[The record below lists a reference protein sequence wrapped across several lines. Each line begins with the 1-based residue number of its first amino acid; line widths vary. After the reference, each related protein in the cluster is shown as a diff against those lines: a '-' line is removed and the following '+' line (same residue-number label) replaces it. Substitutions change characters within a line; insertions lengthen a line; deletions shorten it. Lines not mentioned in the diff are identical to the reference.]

1 MRLKSII
8 TVIALIL
15 IMFMS
20 AIESSIISLALPT
33 IKQDLN
39 AGNLISLIFTAYFI
53 ALVIANPIVG
63 ELLSRFKII
72 YVAIAGLL
80 LFSIGSFMCGLSTN
94 FTMLIIS
101 RVIQGFGSGVLMSL
115 SQIVPKLAFEI
126 PLRYKIMGIVGSVW
140 GISSIIGPLLGGGI
154 LEFATWHWL
163 FYINI
168 PIAIIAIILV
178 IWTFHFPEEETVAK
192 SKFDTKG
199 LTLFYVF
206 IGLIMFALLNQ
217 QLLLLNFLS
226 FILAI
231 VVAMC
236 LFKVEKHVSSPF
248 LPVVEFNRS
257 ITLVFITDLL
267 TAICLM
273 GFNLYIPVYLQ
284 EQLGLSPLQSGLVIF
299 PLSVAWI
306 TLNFNLHL
314 SVAWITLNFNLHRI
328 EAKLSRKV
336 IYLLSFTLLL
346 VSSIIISFGIKLP
359 VLIAFVLIL
368 AGLSFGYIYT
378 KDSVIVQEETSPLQM
393 KKMMSFYGLTKN
405 LGASIGSTIM
415 GYLYA
420 IQSGI
425 FGPNLHN
432 VLSAVAV
439 ISIGLI
445 VLWVV
450 FFKEQSSQ
458 SKE

>member
-1 MRLKSII
+1 MRLKSIV

-15 IMFMS
+15 IMFMA

-63 ELLSRFKII
+63 ELLTRFKII
-72 YVAIAGLL
+72 YIAIAGLT
-80 LFSIGSFMCGLSTN
+80 LFTVGSLMSGLSTH
-94 FTMLIIS
+94 FSMLVIS
-101 RVIQGFGSGVLMSL
+101 RVIQGFGSGVMTSL

-178 IWTFHFPEEETVAK
+178 VWTFHFPEEETVAK

-199 LTLFYVF
+199 ITLFYIF

-217 QLLLLNFLS
+217 QHLYLNIIGFV
-226 FILAI
+226 LAI
-231 VVAMC
+231 LVALR
-236 LFKVEKHVSSPF
+236 LFNVEKKVSSPF
-248 LPVVEFNRS
+248 LPVAEFNRM

-267 TAICLM
+267 TAVCLM

-306 TLNFNLHL
+306 TLNFNLH
-314 SVAWITLNFNLHRI
+314 HI

-336 IYLLSFTLLL
+336 IYLSSFTLLL
-346 VSSIIISFGIKLP
+346 LSSIIIAFGIKLP
-359 VLIAFVLIL
+359 ILIACVLIL
-368 AGLSFGYIYT
+368 SGLSFGYIYT
-378 KDSVIVQEETSPLQM
+378 KDSVIVQEETSPIQM

-420 IQSGI
+420 LKSGL
-425 FGPNLHN
+425 FGANLHN
-432 VLSAVAV
+432 ILGVVSL
-439 ISIGLI
+439 ISVGLI
-445 VLWVV
+445 VVWLI
-450 FFKEQSSQ
+450 FYREAASQTKE
-458 SKE
+458 

>member
-1 MRLKSII
+1 MRLKSIV

-15 IMFMS
+15 IMFMA

-63 ELLSRFKII
+63 ELLTRFKII
-72 YVAIAGLL
+72 YIAIAGLT
-80 LFSIGSFMCGLSTN
+80 LFTVGSLMSGLSTH
-94 FTMLIIS
+94 FSMLIIS
-101 RVIQGFGSGVLMSL
+101 RVIQGFGSGVMMSL

-168 PIAIIAIILV
+168 PIVIIAIILV
-178 IWTFHFPEEETVAK
+178 VWTFHFPEEKTVAK

-199 LTLFYVF
+199 ITLFYIF

-217 QLLLLNFLS
+217 QHLYLNIIGFV
-226 FILAI
+226 LAI
-231 VVAMC
+231 LVALR
-236 LFKVEKHVSSPF
+236 LFNVEKKVSSPF
-248 LPVVEFNRS
+248 LPVAEFNRM

-267 TAICLM
+267 TAVCLM

-306 TLNFNLHL
+306 TLNFNLH
-314 SVAWITLNFNLHRI
+314 HI

-336 IYLLSFTLLL
+336 IYLSSFTLLL
-346 VSSIIISFGIKLP
+346 LSSIIIAFGIKLP
-359 VLIAFVLIL
+359 ILIACVLIL
-368 AGLSFGYIYT
+368 SGLSFGYIYT
-378 KDSVIVQEETSPLQM
+378 KDSVIVQEETSPIQM

-420 IQSGI
+420 LKSGL
-425 FGPNLHN
+425 FGANLHN
-432 VLSAVAV
+432 ILGVVSL
-439 ISIGLI
+439 ISVGLI
-445 VLWVV
+445 VVWLI
-450 FFKEQSSQ
+450 FYREAASQTKE
-458 SKE
+458 

>member
-217 QLLLLNFLS
+217 QLLLFNFLS

-299 PLSVAWI
+299 P
-306 TLNFNLHL
+306 L

-445 VLWVV
+445 VLWVI

>member
-1 MRLKSII
+1 MRLKSIV

-15 IMFMS
+15 IMFMA

-63 ELLSRFKII
+63 ELLTRFKII
-72 YVAIAGLL
+72 YIAIAGLT
-80 LFSIGSFMCGLSTN
+80 LFTVGSLMSGLSTH
-94 FTMLIIS
+94 FSMLIIS
-101 RVIQGFGSGVLMSL
+101 RVIQGFGSGVMMSL

-178 IWTFHFPEEETVAK
+178 VWTFHFPEEKTVAK

-199 LTLFYVF
+199 ITLFYIF

-217 QLLLLNFLS
+217 QHLYLNIIGFV
-226 FILAI
+226 LAI
-231 VVAMC
+231 LVALR
-236 LFKVEKHVSSPF
+236 LFNVEKKVSSPF
-248 LPVVEFNRS
+248 LPVAEFNRM

-267 TAICLM
+267 TAVCLM

-306 TLNFNLHL
+306 TLNFNLH
-314 SVAWITLNFNLHRI
+314 HI

-336 IYLLSFTLLL
+336 IYLSSFTLLL
-346 VSSIIISFGIKLP
+346 LSSIIIAFGIKLP
-359 VLIAFVLIL
+359 ILIACALIL
-368 AGLSFGYIYT
+368 SGLSFGYIYT
-378 KDSVIVQEETSPLQM
+378 KDSVIVQEETSPIQM

-420 IQSGI
+420 LKSGL
-425 FGPNLHN
+425 FGANLHN
-432 VLSAVAV
+432 ILGVVSL
-439 ISIGLI
+439 ISVGLI
-445 VLWVV
+445 VVWLI
-450 FFKEQSSQ
+450 FYREAASQTKE
-458 SKE
+458 

>member
-306 TLNFNLHL
+306 TLNFNLH
-314 SVAWITLNFNLHRI
+314 RI
-328 EAKLSRKV
+328 EAKLSGKV

>member
-1 MRLKSII
+1 MRLKSIV

-15 IMFMS
+15 IMFMA

-33 IKQDLN
+33 IKQGLN

-63 ELLSRFKII
+63 ELLTRFKII
-72 YVAIAGLL
+72 YIAIAGLT
-80 LFSIGSFMCGLSTN
+80 LFTVGSLMSGLSTH
-94 FTMLIIS
+94 FSMLIIS
-101 RVIQGFGSGVLMSL
+101 RVIQGFGSGVMMSL

-126 PLRYKIMGIVGSVW
+126 PLRYKIMGIIGSVW

-178 IWTFHFPEEETVAK
+178 VWTFHFPEEKTVAK

-199 LTLFYVF
+199 ITLFYIF

-217 QLLLLNFLS
+217 QHLYLNIIGFV
-226 FILAI
+226 LAI
-231 VVAMC
+231 LVALR
-236 LFKVEKHVSSPF
+236 LFNVEKKVSSPF
-248 LPVVEFNRS
+248 LPVAEFNRM

-267 TAICLM
+267 TAVCLM

-306 TLNFNLHL
+306 TLNFNLH
-314 SVAWITLNFNLHRI
+314 HI

-336 IYLLSFTLLL
+336 IYLSSFTLLL
-346 VSSIIISFGIKLP
+346 LSSIIIAFGIKLP
-359 VLIAFVLIL
+359 ILIACVLIL
-368 AGLSFGYIYT
+368 SGLSFGYIYT
-378 KDSVIVQEETSPLQM
+378 KDSVIVQEETSPIQM

-420 IQSGI
+420 LKSGL
-425 FGPNLHN
+425 FGANLHN
-432 VLSAVAV
+432 ILGVVSL
-439 ISIGLI
+439 ISVGLI
-445 VLWVV
+445 VVWLI
-450 FFKEQSSQ
+450 FYREAASQTKE
-458 SKE
+458 

>member
-1 MRLKSII
+1 MRLKSIV

-15 IMFMS
+15 IMFMA

-63 ELLSRFKII
+63 ELLTRFKII
-72 YVAIAGLL
+72 YIAIAGLT
-80 LFSIGSFMCGLSTN
+80 LFTVGSLMSGLSTH
-94 FTMLIIS
+94 FSMLIIS
-101 RVIQGFGSGVLMSL
+101 RVIQGFGSGVMMSL

-163 FYINI
+163 FFINI
-168 PIAIIAIILV
+168 PIAIIAIIFV
-178 IWTFHFPEEETVAK
+178 VWTFHFSEEETVAK

-199 LTLFYVF
+199 ITLFYIF

-217 QLLLLNFLS
+217 QHLYLNIIGFV
-226 FILAI
+226 LAI
-231 VVAMC
+231 LIALR
-236 LFKVEKHVSSPF
+236 LFNVEKKVSSPF
-248 LPVVEFNRS
+248 LPVAEFNRM

-267 TAICLM
+267 TAVCLM

-306 TLNFNLHL
+306 TLNFNLH
-314 SVAWITLNFNLHRI
+314 HI

-336 IYLLSFTLLL
+336 IYLSSFTLLL
-346 VSSIIISFGIKLP
+346 LSSIIIAFGIKLP
-359 VLIAFVLIL
+359 ILIACVLIL
-368 AGLSFGYIYT
+368 SGISFGYIYT
-378 KDSVIVQEETSPLQM
+378 KDSVIVQEETSPIQM

-420 IQSGI
+420 LKSGL
-425 FGPNLHN
+425 FGANLHN
-432 VLSAVAV
+432 ILGVVSL
-439 ISIGLI
+439 ISVGLI
-445 VLWVV
+445 VVWLI
-450 FFKEQSSQ
+450 FYREAASQ
-458 SKE
+458 TNE

>member
-306 TLNFNLHL
+306 TLNFNLHRL
-314 SVAWITLNFNLHRI
+314 

>member
-231 VVAMC
+231 VVAIR

-306 TLNFNLHL
+306 TLNFNLH
-314 SVAWITLNFNLHRI
+314 RI

-359 VLIAFVLIL
+359 LLIAFVLIL

-393 KKMMSFYGLTKN
+393 KKN
-405 LGASIGSTIM
+405 D
-415 GYLYA
+415 
-420 IQSGI
+420 
-425 FGPNLHN
+425 
-432 VLSAVAV
+432 V
-439 ISIGLI
+439 I
-445 VLWVV
+445 LWIN
-450 FFKEQSSQ
+450 
-458 SKE
+458 

>member
-1 MRLKSII
+1 MRLKSIV

-15 IMFMS
+15 IMFMA

-63 ELLSRFKII
+63 ELLTRFKII
-72 YVAIAGLL
+72 YIAIAGLT
-80 LFSIGSFMCGLSTN
+80 LFTVGSLMSGLSTH
-94 FTMLIIS
+94 FSMLIIS
-101 RVIQGFGSGVLMSL
+101 RVIQGFGSGVMMSL

-163 FYINI
+163 FFINI

-178 IWTFHFPEEETVAK
+178 VWTFHFSEEETVAK

-199 LTLFYVF
+199 ITLFYIF

-217 QLLLLNFLS
+217 QHLYLNIIGFV
-226 FILAI
+226 LAI
-231 VVAMC
+231 LIALR
-236 LFKVEKHVSSPF
+236 LFNVEKKVSSPF
-248 LPVVEFNRS
+248 LPVAEFNRM

-267 TAICLM
+267 TAVCLM

-306 TLNFNLHL
+306 TLNFNLH
-314 SVAWITLNFNLHRI
+314 HI

-336 IYLLSFTLLL
+336 IYLSSFTLLL
-346 VSSIIISFGIKLP
+346 LSSIIIAFGIKLP
-359 VLIAFVLIL
+359 ILIACVLIL
-368 AGLSFGYIYT
+368 SGISFGYIYT
-378 KDSVIVQEETSPLQM
+378 KDSVIVQDETSPIQM

-420 IQSGI
+420 LKSGL
-425 FGPNLHN
+425 FGANLHN
-432 VLSAVAV
+432 ILGVVSL
-439 ISIGLI
+439 ISVGLI
-445 VLWVV
+445 VVWLI
-450 FFKEQSSQ
+450 FYREAASQ
-458 SKE
+458 TNE

>member
-1 MRLKSII
+1 MRLKSIV

-15 IMFMS
+15 IMFMA

-63 ELLSRFKII
+63 ELLTRFKII
-72 YVAIAGLL
+72 YIAIAGLT
-80 LFSIGSFMCGLSTN
+80 LFTVGSLMSGLSTH
-94 FTMLIIS
+94 FSMLIIS
-101 RVIQGFGSGVLMSL
+101 RVIQGFGSGVMMSL

-178 IWTFHFPEEETVAK
+178 VWTFHFPEEKTVAK

-199 LTLFYVF
+199 ITLFYIF

-217 QLLLLNFLS
+217 QHLYLNIIGFV
-226 FILAI
+226 LAI
-231 VVAMC
+231 LVALR
-236 LFKVEKHVSSPF
+236 LFNVEKKVSSPF
-248 LPVVEFNRS
+248 LPVAEFNRM

-267 TAICLM
+267 TAVCLM

-306 TLNFNLHL
+306 TLNFNLH
-314 SVAWITLNFNLHRI
+314 HI

-336 IYLLSFTLLL
+336 IYLSSFTLLL
-346 VSSIIISFGIKLP
+346 LSSIIIAFGIKLP
-359 VLIAFVLIL
+359 ILIACVLIL
-368 AGLSFGYIYT
+368 SGLSFGYIYT
-378 KDSVIVQEETSPLQM
+378 KDSVIVQEETSPIQM

-420 IQSGI
+420 LKSGL
-425 FGPNLHN
+425 FGANLHN
-432 VLSAVAV
+432 ILGVVSL
-439 ISIGLI
+439 ISVGLI
-445 VLWVV
+445 VIWLI
-450 FFKEQSSQ
+450 FYREAASQTKE
-458 SKE
+458 

>member
-1 MRLKSII
+1 MRLKSIV

-15 IMFMS
+15 IMFMA

-63 ELLSRFKII
+63 ELLTRFKII
-72 YVAIAGLL
+72 YIAIAGLT
-80 LFSIGSFMCGLSTN
+80 LFTVGSLMSGLSTH
-94 FTMLIIS
+94 FSMLIIS
-101 RVIQGFGSGVLMSL
+101 RVIQGFGSGVMMSL

-178 IWTFHFPEEETVAK
+178 VWTFHFPEEKTVAK

-199 LTLFYVF
+199 ITLFYIF

-217 QLLLLNFLS
+217 QHLYLNIIGFVLV
-226 FILAI
+226 IL
-231 VVAMC
+231 VALR
-236 LFKVEKHVSSPF
+236 LFNVEKKVSSPF
-248 LPVVEFNRS
+248 LPVAEFNRM

-267 TAICLM
+267 TAVCLM

-306 TLNFNLHL
+306 TLNFNLH
-314 SVAWITLNFNLHRI
+314 HI

-336 IYLLSFTLLL
+336 IYLSSFTLLL
-346 VSSIIISFGIKLP
+346 SSIIIAFGIKLP
-359 VLIAFVLIL
+359 ILIACVLIL
-368 AGLSFGYIYT
+368 SGLSFGYIYT
-378 KDSVIVQEETSPLQM
+378 KDSVIVQEETSPIQM

-420 IQSGI
+420 LKSGL
-425 FGPNLHN
+425 FGANLHN
-432 VLSAVAV
+432 ILGVVSL
-439 ISIGLI
+439 ISVGLI
-445 VLWVV
+445 VVWLI
-450 FFKEQSSQ
+450 FYREAASQTKE
-458 SKE
+458 

>member
-1 MRLKSII
+1 MRLKSIV

-15 IMFMS
+15 IMFMA

-63 ELLSRFKII
+63 ELLTRFKII
-72 YVAIAGLL
+72 YIAIAGLT
-80 LFSIGSFMCGLSTN
+80 LFTVGSLMSGLSTH
-94 FTMLIIS
+94 FSMLIIS
-101 RVIQGFGSGVLMSL
+101 RVIQGFGSGVMMSL

-178 IWTFHFPEEETVAK
+178 VWTFHFPEEKTVAK

-199 LTLFYVF
+199 ITLFYIF

-217 QLLLLNFLS
+217 QHLYLNIIGFV
-226 FILAI
+226 LAI
-231 VVAMC
+231 LVALR
-236 LFKVEKHVSSPF
+236 LFNVEKKASSPF
-248 LPVVEFNRS
+248 LPVAEFNRM

-267 TAICLM
+267 TAVCLM

-306 TLNFNLHL
+306 TLNFNLH
-314 SVAWITLNFNLHRI
+314 HI

-336 IYLLSFTLLL
+336 IYLSSFTLLL
-346 VSSIIISFGIKLP
+346 LSSIIIAFGIKLP
-359 VLIAFVLIL
+359 ILIACVLIL
-368 AGLSFGYIYT
+368 SGLSFGYIYT
-378 KDSVIVQEETSPLQM
+378 KDSVIVQEETSPIQM

-420 IQSGI
+420 LKSGL
-425 FGPNLHN
+425 FGANLHN
-432 VLSAVAV
+432 ILGVVSL
-439 ISIGLI
+439 ISVGLI
-445 VLWVV
+445 VVWLI
-450 FFKEQSSQ
+450 FYREAASQTKE
-458 SKE
+458 

>member
-1 MRLKSII
+1 MRLKSIV

-15 IMFMS
+15 IMFMA

-63 ELLSRFKII
+63 ELLTRFKII
-72 YVAIAGLL
+72 YIAIAGLT
-80 LFSIGSFMCGLSTN
+80 LFTVGSLMSGLSTH
-94 FTMLIIS
+94 FSMLVIS
-101 RVIQGFGSGVLMSL
+101 RVIQGFGSGVMMSL

-178 IWTFHFPEEETVAK
+178 VWTFHFPEEETVAK

-199 LTLFYVF
+199 ITLFYIF
-206 IGLIMFALLNQ
+206 IGLIMFALLKQ
-217 QLLLLNFLS
+217 QHLYLNIIGFV
-226 FILAI
+226 LAI
-231 VVAMC
+231 LVALR
-236 LFKVEKHVSSPF
+236 LFNVEKKVSSPF
-248 LPVVEFNRS
+248 LPVAEFNRM

-267 TAICLM
+267 TAVCLM

-306 TLNFNLHL
+306 TLNFNLH
-314 SVAWITLNFNLHRI
+314 HI

-336 IYLLSFTLLL
+336 IYLSSFTLLL
-346 VSSIIISFGIKLP
+346 LSSIIIAFGIKLP
-359 VLIAFVLIL
+359 ILIACVLIL
-368 AGLSFGYIYT
+368 SGLSFGYIYT
-378 KDSVIVQEETSPLQM
+378 KDSVIVQEETSPIQM

-420 IQSGI
+420 LKSGL
-425 FGPNLHN
+425 FGANLHN
-432 VLSAVAV
+432 ILGVVSL
-439 ISIGLI
+439 ISVGLI
-445 VLWVV
+445 VVWLI
-450 FFKEQSSQ
+450 FYREAASQTKE
-458 SKE
+458 

>member
-299 PLSVAWI
+299 PLS
-306 TLNFNLHL
+306 L
-314 SVAWITLNFNLHRI
+314 AWITLNFNLHRI

-346 VSSIIISFGIKLP
+346 ISSIIISFGIKLP

>member
-94 FTMLIIS
+94 FTMLVIS

-299 PLSVAWI
+299 PLS
-306 TLNFNLHL
+306 L
-314 SVAWITLNFNLHRI
+314 AWITLNFNLHRI

>member
-1 MRLKSII
+1 MRLKSIV

-15 IMFMS
+15 IMFMA

-63 ELLSRFKII
+63 ELLTRFKII
-72 YVAIAGLL
+72 YIAIAGLT
-80 LFSIGSFMCGLSTN
+80 LFTVGSLMSGLSTH
-94 FTMLIIS
+94 FSMLIIS
-101 RVIQGFGSGVLMSL
+101 RVIQGFGSGVMMSL

-163 FYINI
+163 FFINI

-178 IWTFHFPEEETVAK
+178 VWTFHFSEEETVAK

-199 LTLFYVF
+199 ITLFYIF

-217 QLLLLNFLS
+217 QHLYLNIIGFV
-226 FILAI
+226 LAI
-231 VVAMC
+231 LIALR
-236 LFKVEKHVSSPF
+236 LFNVEKKVSSPF
-248 LPVVEFNRS
+248 LPVAEFNRM

-267 TAICLM
+267 TAVCLM

-306 TLNFNLHL
+306 TLNFNLH
-314 SVAWITLNFNLHRI
+314 HI

-336 IYLLSFTLLL
+336 IYLSSFTLLL
-346 VSSIIISFGIKLP
+346 LSSIIIAFGIKLP
-359 VLIAFVLIL
+359 ILIACVLIL
-368 AGLSFGYIYT
+368 SGISFGYIYT
-378 KDSVIVQEETSPLQM
+378 KDSVIVQEETSPIQM

-420 IQSGI
+420 LKSGL
-425 FGPNLHN
+425 FGANLHN
-432 VLSAVAV
+432 ILGVVSL
-439 ISIGLI
+439 ISVGLI
-445 VLWVV
+445 VVWLIVV
-450 FFKEQSSQ
+450 WLIFYREAASQ
-458 SKE
+458 TNE

>member
-306 TLNFNLHL
+306 TLNFNLH
-314 SVAWITLNFNLHRI
+314 RI

-346 VSSIIISFGIKLP
+346 VSSIIISFGNKLP

>member
-33 IKQDLN
+33 VKQDLN

-306 TLNFNLHL
+306 TLNFNLH
-314 SVAWITLNFNLHRI
+314 RI

>member
-206 IGLIMFALLNQ
+206 IGLIMFALLNR

-273 GFNLYIPVYLQ
+273 GFNLYISVYLQ

-299 PLSVAWI
+299 P
-306 TLNFNLHL
+306 L

>member
-306 TLNFNLHL
+306 TLNFNLH
-314 SVAWITLNFNLHRI
+314 RI

-368 AGLSFGYIYT
+368 TGLSFGYIYT

>member
-1 MRLKSII
+1 M
-8 TVIALIL
+8 
-15 IMFMS
+15 
-20 AIESSIISLALPT
+20 
-33 IKQDLN
+33 
-39 AGNLISLIFTAYFI
+39 
-53 ALVIANPIVG
+53 G

-284 EQLGLSPLQSGLVIF
+284 EQLGLSPLQSGFVIF
-299 PLSVAWI
+299 P
-306 TLNFNLHL
+306 L

>member
-1 MRLKSII
+1 MRLKSIV

-15 IMFMS
+15 IMFMA

-63 ELLSRFKII
+63 ELLTRFKII
-72 YVAIAGLL
+72 YIAIAGLT
-80 LFSIGSFMCGLSTN
+80 LFTVGSLMSGLSTH
-94 FTMLIIS
+94 FSMLVIS
-101 RVIQGFGSGVLMSL
+101 RVIQGFGSGVMMSL

-178 IWTFHFPEEETVAK
+178 VWTFHFPEEETVAK

-199 LTLFYVF
+199 ITLFYIF

-217 QLLLLNFLS
+217 QHLYLNIIGFV
-226 FILAI
+226 LAI
-231 VVAMC
+231 LVALR
-236 LFKVEKHVSSPF
+236 LFNVEKKVSSPF
-248 LPVVEFNRS
+248 LPVAEFNRM

-267 TAICLM
+267 TAVCLM

-306 TLNFNLHL
+306 TLNFNLH
-314 SVAWITLNFNLHRI
+314 HI

-336 IYLLSFTLLL
+336 IYLSSFTLLL
-346 VSSIIISFGIKLP
+346 LSSIIIAFGIKLP
-359 VLIAFVLIL
+359 ILIACVLIL
-368 AGLSFGYIYT
+368 SGLSFGYIYT
-378 KDSVIVQEETSPLQM
+378 KDSVIVQEETSPIQM

-420 IQSGI
+420 LKSGL
-425 FGPNLHN
+425 FGANLHN
-432 VLSAVAV
+432 ILGIVSL
-439 ISIGLI
+439 ISVGLI
-445 VLWVV
+445 VVWLI
-450 FFKEQSSQ
+450 FYREAASQTKE
-458 SKE
+458 

>member
-1 MRLKSII
+1 MRLKSIV

-15 IMFMS
+15 IMFMA

-63 ELLSRFKII
+63 ELLTRFKII
-72 YVAIAGLL
+72 YIAIAGLT
-80 LFSIGSFMCGLSTN
+80 LFTVGSLMSGLSTH
-94 FTMLIIS
+94 FSMLVIS
-101 RVIQGFGSGVLMSL
+101 RVIQGFGSGVMMSL

-178 IWTFHFPEEETVAK
+178 VWTFHFPEEETVAK

-199 LTLFYVF
+199 ITLFYIF

-217 QLLLLNFLS
+217 QHLYLNIIGFV
-226 FILAI
+226 LAI
-231 VVAMC
+231 LVALR
-236 LFKVEKHVSSPF
+236 LFNVEKKVSSPF
-248 LPVVEFNRS
+248 LPVAEFNRM

-267 TAICLM
+267 TAVCLM

-306 TLNFNLHL
+306 TLNFNLH
-314 SVAWITLNFNLHRI
+314 HI

-336 IYLLSFTLLL
+336 IYLSSFTLLL
-346 VSSIIISFGIKLP
+346 LSSIIIAFGIKLSI
-359 VLIAFVLIL
+359 LIACVLIL
-368 AGLSFGYIYT
+368 SGLSFGYIYT
-378 KDSVIVQEETSPLQM
+378 KDSVIVQEETSPIQM

-420 IQSGI
+420 LKSGL
-425 FGPNLHN
+425 FGANLHN
-432 VLSAVAV
+432 ILGVVSL
-439 ISIGLI
+439 ISVGLI
-445 VLWVV
+445 VVWLI
-450 FFKEQSSQ
+450 FYREAASQTKE
-458 SKE
+458 

>member
-1 MRLKSII
+1 MRLKSIV

-15 IMFMS
+15 IMFMA

-63 ELLSRFKII
+63 ELLTRFKII
-72 YVAIAGLL
+72 YIAIAGLT
-80 LFSIGSFMCGLSTN
+80 LFTVGSLMSGLSTH
-94 FTMLIIS
+94 FSMFIIS
-101 RVIQGFGSGVLMSL
+101 RVIQGFGSGVMMSL

-163 FYINI
+163 FFINI

-178 IWTFHFPEEETVAK
+178 VWTFHFSEEETVAK

-199 LTLFYVF
+199 ITLFYIF

-217 QLLLLNFLS
+217 QHLYLNIIGFV
-226 FILAI
+226 LAI
-231 VVAMC
+231 LIALR
-236 LFKVEKHVSSPF
+236 LFNVEKKVSSPF
-248 LPVVEFNRS
+248 LPVAEFNRM

-267 TAICLM
+267 TAVCLM

-306 TLNFNLHL
+306 TLNFNLH
-314 SVAWITLNFNLHRI
+314 HI

-336 IYLLSFTLLL
+336 IYLSSFTLLL
-346 VSSIIISFGIKLP
+346 LSSIIIAFGIKLP
-359 VLIAFVLIL
+359 ILIACVLIL
-368 AGLSFGYIYT
+368 SGISFGYIYT
-378 KDSVIVQEETSPLQM
+378 KDSVIVQEETSPIQM

-420 IQSGI
+420 LKSGL
-425 FGPNLHN
+425 FGANLHN
-432 VLSAVAV
+432 ILGVVSL
-439 ISIGLI
+439 ISVGLI
-445 VLWVV
+445 VVWLI
-450 FFKEQSSQ
+450 FYREAASQ
-458 SKE
+458 TNE

>member
-33 IKQDLN
+33 IKHDLN

-306 TLNFNLHL
+306 TLNFNLH
-314 SVAWITLNFNLHRI
+314 RI

>member
-299 PLSVAWI
+299 PLS
-306 TLNFNLHL
+306 L
-314 SVAWITLNFNLHRI
+314 AWITLNFNLHRI

-415 GYLYA
+415 GYLFA

>member
-284 EQLGLSPLQSGLVIF
+284 EQLGLPPLQSGLVIF
-299 PLSVAWI
+299 P
-306 TLNFNLHL
+306 L

>member
-236 LFKVEKHVSSPF
+236 LFKAEKHVSSPF

-299 PLSVAWI
+299 P
-306 TLNFNLHL
+306 L

>member
-306 TLNFNLHL
+306 TLNFNLH
-314 SVAWITLNFNLHRI
+314 RI

-368 AGLSFGYIYT
+368 AGLSFGFIYT

>member
-1 MRLKSII
+1 MRLKSIV

-15 IMFMS
+15 IMFMA

-39 AGNLISLIFTAYFI
+39 EGNLISLIFTAYFI

-63 ELLSRFKII
+63 ELLTRFKII
-72 YVAIAGLL
+72 YIAIAGLT
-80 LFSIGSFMCGLSTN
+80 LFTVGSLMSGLSTH
-94 FTMLIIS
+94 FSMLIIS
-101 RVIQGFGSGVLMSL
+101 RVIQGFGSGVMMSL

-178 IWTFHFPEEETVAK
+178 VWTFHFPEEETVAK

-199 LTLFYVF
+199 ITLFYIF

-217 QLLLLNFLS
+217 QHLYLNIIGFV
-226 FILAI
+226 LAI
-231 VVAMC
+231 LVALR
-236 LFKVEKHVSSPF
+236 LFNVEKKVSSPF
-248 LPVVEFNRS
+248 LPVAEFNRM

-267 TAICLM
+267 TAVCLM

-306 TLNFNLHL
+306 TLNFNLH
-314 SVAWITLNFNLHRI
+314 HI

-336 IYLLSFTLLL
+336 IYLSSFTLLL
-346 VSSIIISFGIKLP
+346 LSSIIIAFGIKLP
-359 VLIAFVLIL
+359 ILIACVLIL
-368 AGLSFGYIYT
+368 SGLSFGYIYT
-378 KDSVIVQEETSPLQM
+378 KDSVIVQEETSPIQM

-420 IQSGI
+420 LKSGL
-425 FGPNLHN
+425 FGANLHN
-432 VLSAVAV
+432 ILGVVSL
-439 ISIGLI
+439 ISVGLI
-445 VLWVV
+445 VVWLI
-450 FFKEQSSQ
+450 FYREAASQTKE
-458 SKE
+458 

>member
-1 MRLKSII
+1 MRLKSIV

-15 IMFMS
+15 IMFMA

-63 ELLSRFKII
+63 ELLTRFKII
-72 YVAIAGLL
+72 YIAIAGLT
-80 LFSIGSFMCGLSTN
+80 LFTVGSLMSGLSTH
-94 FTMLIIS
+94 FSMLVIS
-101 RVIQGFGSGVLMSL
+101 RVIQGFGSGVMMSL

-178 IWTFHFPEEETVAK
+178 VWTFHFPEEETVAK

-199 LTLFYVF
+199 ITLFYIF

-217 QLLLLNFLS
+217 QHLYLNIIGFV
-226 FILAI
+226 LAI
-231 VVAMC
+231 LVALR
-236 LFKVEKHVSSPF
+236 LFNVEKKVSSPF
-248 LPVVEFNRS
+248 LPVAEFNRM

-267 TAICLM
+267 TAVCLM

-306 TLNFNLHL
+306 TLNFNLH
-314 SVAWITLNFNLHRI
+314 HI

-336 IYLLSFTLLL
+336 IYLSSFTLLL
-346 VSSIIISFGIKLP
+346 LLSSIIIAFGIKLP
-359 VLIAFVLIL
+359 ILIACVLIL
-368 AGLSFGYIYT
+368 SGLSFGYIYT
-378 KDSVIVQEETSPLQM
+378 KDSVIVQEETSPIQM

-420 IQSGI
+420 LKSVL
-425 FGPNLHN
+425 FGANLHN
-432 VLSAVAV
+432 ILGVVSL
-439 ISIGLI
+439 ISVGLI
-445 VLWVV
+445 VVWLI
-450 FFKEQSSQ
+450 FYREAASQTKE
-458 SKE
+458 

>member
-299 PLSVAWI
+299 PLS
-306 TLNFNLHL
+306 L
-314 SVAWITLNFNLHRI
+314 AWITLNFNLHRI
-328 EAKLSRKV
+328 EAKLSWKV

>member
-1 MRLKSII
+1 MRLKSIV

-15 IMFMS
+15 IMFMA

-63 ELLSRFKII
+63 ELLTRFKII
-72 YVAIAGLL
+72 YIAIAGLT
-80 LFSIGSFMCGLSTN
+80 LFTVGSLMSGLSTH
-94 FTMLIIS
+94 FSMLIIS
-101 RVIQGFGSGVLMSL
+101 RVIQGFGSGVMMSL

-178 IWTFHFPEEETVAK
+178 VWTFHFPEEETVAK

-199 LTLFYVF
+199 ITLFYIF

-217 QLLLLNFLS
+217 QHLYLNIIGFV
-226 FILAI
+226 LAI
-231 VVAMC
+231 LVALR
-236 LFKVEKHVSSPF
+236 LFNVEKKVSSPF
-248 LPVVEFNRS
+248 LPIAEFNRM
-257 ITLVFITDLL
+257 ITLVFIIDLL
-267 TAICLM
+267 TAVCLM

-284 EQLGLSPLQSGLVIF
+284 EQLGVSPLQSGLVIF

-306 TLNFNLHL
+306 TLNFNLH
-314 SVAWITLNFNLHRI
+314 HI

-336 IYLLSFTLLL
+336 IYLSSFTLLL
-346 VSSIIISFGIKLP
+346 LSSIIIAFGIKLP
-359 VLIAFVLIL
+359 ILIACVLIL
-368 AGLSFGYIYT
+368 SGLSFGYIYT
-378 KDSVIVQEETSPLQM
+378 KDSVIVQEETSPIQM

-420 IQSGI
+420 LKSGL
-425 FGPNLHN
+425 FGANLHN
-432 VLSAVAV
+432 ILGAVSL
-439 ISIGLI
+439 ISVGLI
-445 VLWVV
+445 VVWLL
-450 FFKEQSSQ
+450 FYREAASQTKE
-458 SKE
+458 

>member
-1 MRLKSII
+1 MRLKSIV

-15 IMFMS
+15 IMFMA

-63 ELLSRFKII
+63 ELLTRFKNI
-72 YVAIAGLL
+72 YIAIAGLT
-80 LFSIGSFMCGLSTN
+80 LFTVGSLMSGLSTH
-94 FTMLIIS
+94 FSMLVIS
-101 RVIQGFGSGVLMSL
+101 RVIQGFGSGVMMSL

-178 IWTFHFPEEETVAK
+178 VWTFHFPEEETVAK

-199 LTLFYVF
+199 ITLFYIF

-217 QLLLLNFLS
+217 QHLYLNIIGFV
-226 FILAI
+226 LAI
-231 VVAMC
+231 LVALR
-236 LFKVEKHVSSPF
+236 LFNVEKKVSSPF
-248 LPVVEFNRS
+248 LPVAEFNRM

-267 TAICLM
+267 TAVCLM

-306 TLNFNLHL
+306 TLNFNLH
-314 SVAWITLNFNLHRI
+314 HI

-336 IYLLSFTLLL
+336 IYLSSFTLLL
-346 VSSIIISFGIKLP
+346 LSSIIIAFGIKLP
-359 VLIAFVLIL
+359 ILIACVLIL
-368 AGLSFGYIYT
+368 SGLSFGYIYT
-378 KDSVIVQEETSPLQM
+378 KDSVIVQEETSPIQM
-393 KKMMSFYGLTKN
+393 KKMMSFYGLTKK

-420 IQSGI
+420 LKSGL
-425 FGPNLHN
+425 FGANLHN
-432 VLSAVAV
+432 ILGVVSL
-439 ISIGLI
+439 ISVGLI
-445 VLWVV
+445 VVWLI
-450 FFKEQSSQ
+450 FYREAASQTKE
-458 SKE
+458 

>member
-115 SQIVPKLAFEI
+115 SQIVPKLTFEI

-306 TLNFNLHL
+306 TLNFNLH
-314 SVAWITLNFNLHRI
+314 RI

>member
-1 MRLKSII
+1 MRLKSIV

-15 IMFMS
+15 IMFMA

-63 ELLSRFKII
+63 ELLTRFKII
-72 YVAIAGLL
+72 YIAIAGLT
-80 LFSIGSFMCGLSTN
+80 LFTVGSLMSGLSTH
-94 FTMLIIS
+94 FSMLIIS
-101 RVIQGFGSGVLMSL
+101 RVIQGFGSGVMMSL

-178 IWTFHFPEEETVAK
+178 VWTFHFPEEETVAK

-199 LTLFYVF
+199 ITLFYIF
-206 IGLIMFALLNQ
+206 IGLMMFALLNQ
-217 QLLLLNFLS
+217 QHLYLNIIGFV
-226 FILAI
+226 LAI
-231 VVAMC
+231 LVALR
-236 LFKVEKHVSSPF
+236 LFNVEKKVSSPF
-248 LPVVEFNRS
+248 LPVAEFNRM

-267 TAICLM
+267 TAVCLM

-306 TLNFNLHL
+306 TLNFNLH
-314 SVAWITLNFNLHRI
+314 HI

-336 IYLLSFTLLL
+336 IYLSSFTLLL
-346 VSSIIISFGIKLP
+346 LSSIIIAFGIKLP
-359 VLIAFVLIL
+359 ILIACVLIL
-368 AGLSFGYIYT
+368 SGLSFGYIYT
-378 KDSVIVQEETSPLQM
+378 KDSVIVQEETSPIQM

-420 IQSGI
+420 LKSGL
-425 FGPNLHN
+425 FGANLHN
-432 VLSAVAV
+432 ILGVVSL
-439 ISIGLI
+439 ISVGLI
-445 VLWVV
+445 VVWLI
-450 FFKEQSSQ
+450 FYREAASQTKE
-458 SKE
+458 

>member
-8 TVIALIL
+8 TVIALTL

-306 TLNFNLHL
+306 TLNFNLH
-314 SVAWITLNFNLHRI
+314 RI